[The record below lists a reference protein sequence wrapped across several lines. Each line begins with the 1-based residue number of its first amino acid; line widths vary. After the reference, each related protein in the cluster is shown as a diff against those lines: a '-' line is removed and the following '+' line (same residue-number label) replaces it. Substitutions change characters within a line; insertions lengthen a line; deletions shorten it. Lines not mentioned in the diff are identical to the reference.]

1 MWVVLAGSLMSLQS
15 VIILQAFQK
24 LLGSIPR
31 CLIHKAGKLVT
42 VFERRPHFVPH
53 FLMTWLLAPP
63 KAGDAK
69 EILCVGVWVCILSF
83 KIYIVTLLPHPIH

>member
-42 VFERRPHFVPH
+42 VFEREASLRPTFFNDMV
-53 FLMTWLLAPP
+53 
-63 KAGDAK
+63 
-69 EILCVGVWVCILSF
+69 VGS
-83 KIYIVTLLPHPIH
+83 PQSR